1 MRSLIL
7 LAIVP
12 LAAVVAWAKP
22 AQPRDV
28 AFPSTKPISFSQHAI
43 VHGQVEPRPVI
54 EATFRFTNTSSE
66 PAEIVELLPS
76 CGCLRPKLAGGHRDG
91 ESTRF
96 AAGESGEF
104 TIGVETANESP
115 GQQLYSV
122 LVRSQANGHDYSQVV
137 RYAVTLPSK
146 KLTVQCNGLIFTQI
160 QGEAGTKEF
169 DIFDPRP
176 KRAQITSVDCDHP
189 LVESLIETTDD
200 PTLTRVV
207 VNVAAGLKPGT
218 DERTALRIE
227 TDDPAYPVIRV
238 PVHLRGPKVR

>member
-1 MRSLIL
+1 MRSLFL

-22 AQPRDV
+22 AQPREV

-54 EATFRFTNTSSE
+54 EATFRFTNLSSK

-76 CGCLRPKLAGGHRDG
+76 CGCLRPKLAGGQREG
-91 ESTRF
+91 NATRF
-96 AAGESGEF
+96 APGESGEF

-122 LVRSQANGHDYSQVV
+122 LVRSQADGQDYSQVV

-160 QGEAGTKEF
+160 QGEAGTKQF

-176 KRAQITSVDCDHP
+176 QPATITSVGCDHP
-189 LVESLIETTDD
+189 LVQTLIQPTDD
-200 PTLTRVV
+200 STLTRIV

-227 TDDPAYPVIRV
+227 TNDPAYPIIRV
-238 PVHLRGPKVR
+238 PIHLRGPKKR